1 MDYEARIKTRL
12 FDSSKWPK
20 YSKPDVMAS
29 LDEMADDALTVG
41 KIDERSCIASIL
53 IIQQLTEELLKILLE
68 SCYFLVQVRLLPFEM
83 MLEVKKKKMFG
94 GIVEDLRATIQ
105 FENKEEIIVLAN
117 KINSERID
125 IAHRLIE
132 KGDFSNLPKRAMQV
146 RKDFEEFYELYDYG
160 YDWIRICL
168 KDLKKDLVDDDEFV

>member
-1 MDYEARIKTRL
+1 
-12 FDSSKWPK
+12 
-20 YSKPDVMAS
+20 MAS
-29 LDEMADDALTVG
+29 LDEMADDALTVD

-68 SCYFLVQVRLLPFEM
+68 SCYFLVQARLLPFEM
-83 MLEVKKKKMFG
+83 ELEVKKKKMFG
-94 GIVEDLRATIQ
+94 GIVEDLRSTIQ

-132 KGDFSNLPKRAMQV
+132 KGDFSGLPKRAMQV
-146 RKDFEEFYELYDYG
+146 RKDFEKFYDLYDFG
-160 YDWIRICL
+160 YDWIRVCL
-168 KDLKKDLVDDDEFV
+168 KDLKKDLLDDEEFV